1 MEKGWSATSL
11 VVLALFG
18 IFAATNVEAQG
29 SPWQNPGTQMNKGV
43 PPRQTPKVI
52 PRPDPPKVIPR
63 PDPPKVIPRP
73 DPPKVIPRPDPPK
86 VIPRPD
92 PPKVIPRPDPPKI
105 LPRPDPQQATPPKY
119 PQYPQQAFHDQ
130 SSQEPKIPNQQYP
143 KLPDPPLK
151 PPPQACEVTPG
162 TRVPCGVP
170 EISAAVCESINCCF
184 DGRQCYFP
192 NAVTVQCTKDAQ
204 FIVVVDK
211 YATLPPIDL
220 EKISLLEGG
229 RDCTQVDSNSDF
241 AIYQFP
247 VTSCGTV
254 VMEGPGVII
263 YENRLTSSYEVD
275 RGDHGVITRDTSFD
289 LLFQCRY
296 FGTSVETLVA
306 EVFPLDVGP
315 LPDAGWG
322 PIRVQMRL
330 ANGQCGT
337 KGCNELDAAFTSF
350 YTEADYPVGK
360 VLRDPVYVEVQ
371 LLGKTDP
378 NLVLTL
384 GRCWATTSNQ
394 PHTLPQW
401 DLLIDGCPY
410 RDDRYTSALIPIGP
424 NSGLDLP
431 NHFKRFLF
439 KMFTF
444 VGTSSAKGVISCL
457 HLQFFPSSC
466 TKITN
471 NFFVLLQSRYKRE
484 FECQIDE
491 ITLVLDAETVI
502 CSIIS
507 TFFSCNKVTTE

>member
-1 MEKGWSATSL
+1 MVEEWFEEHSNDFEVLTSQLAICTTAHLRESSGIHGWMGQGCLGSKRKSNTISGRVFHL
-11 VVLALFG
+11 VRHQRLSHVLIHQRSFHVLIHQRLSHVLILQKLFH
-18 IFAATNVEAQG
+18 
-29 SPWQNPGTQMNKGV
+29 
-43 PPRQTPKVI
+43 
-52 PRPDPPKVIPR
+52 
-63 PDPPKVIPRP
+63 
-73 DPPKVIPRPDPPK
+73 
-86 VIPRPD
+86 
-92 PPKVIPRPDPPKI
+92 
-105 LPRPDPQQATPPKY
+105 ATPPKY

-444 VGTSSAKGVISCL
+444 VGTSSAKGGSGDMLPL
-457 HLQFFPSSC
+457 HEQVYIHCGAAVCAAAPGRNC
-466 TKITN
+466 
-471 NFFVLLQSRYKRE
+471 
-484 FECQIDE
+484 DP
-491 ITLVLDAETVI
+491 
-502 CSIIS
+502 
-507 TFFSCNKVTTE
+507 SCNSFQEKFRRRRDVQAENPTAEHKVVASVGPLNILPQPAEQSA

>member
-1 MEKGWSATSL
+1 QHNIRQVVIMLCLNGVFVCFWSLRS
-11 VVLALFG
+11 
-18 IFAATNVEAQG
+18 
-29 SPWQNPGTQMNKGV
+29 
-43 PPRQTPKVI
+43 
-52 PRPDPPKVIPR
+52 
-63 PDPPKVIPRP
+63 
-73 DPPKVIPRPDPPK
+73 
-86 VIPRPD
+86 
-92 PPKVIPRPDPPKI
+92 
-105 LPRPDPQQATPPKY
+105 
-119 PQYPQQAFHDQ
+119 
-130 SSQEPKIPNQQYP
+130 
-143 KLPDPPLK
+143 
-151 PPPQACEVTPG
+151 CEVTPG

-337 KGCNELDAAFTSF
+337 KGLDAAFTSF

-444 VGTSSAKGVISCL
+444 VGTSSAKGGSGDMLPLHEQVMNISGDAKLLCTNV
-457 HLQFFPSSC
+457 FFIALPTPLSLFRC
-466 TKITN
+466 TFTVVQLCVNRTGGFKRALLNINVYWNWKLVTIPIHITALVQLICVKLISRLAVQLLT
-471 NFFVLLQSRYKRE
+471 FSVLTKYKHKDN
-484 FECQIDE
+484 I
-491 ITLVLDAETVI
+491 L
-502 CSIIS
+502 S
-507 TFFSCNKVTTE
+507 